1 MSSGTVEATSHLIG
15 ELILCAIVM
24 TAAVLLIIYC
34 PEFSFSFSISEEPCI
49 FEIIDIAHVDDDSPY
64 SMNYDSRVALWYNP
78 RPPPEDAGDAA
89 MKEFWKRLGVHMT
102 EPDRTCYYVKNDLYP
117 TFFKNGQK
125 VEACI
130 LTMEAHEFIQTHHT
144 GTQYMTG
151 EGSMWCPNG
160 RIIVDFANGTFRP
173 GDVVRVE
180 IRDTRTDA
188 LISADT
194 YTA

>member
-1 MSSGTVEATSHLIG
+1 MSSWTVEATSHLIG
-15 ELILCAIVM
+15 ELILCAVVM

-34 PEFSFSFSISEEPCI
+34 LGFSFSFSISEEPCI

-78 RPPPEDAGDAA
+78 RPPPEDASDAA
-89 MKEFWKRLGVHMT
+89 MKEFWKRLGVHTT
-102 EPDRTCYYVKNDLYP
+102 EPDRTRYYVKNDMYP

-125 VEACI
+125 VEARI

-151 EGSMWCPNG
+151 KGSMWCPNG
-160 RIIVDFANGTFRP
+160 RIIVDFPNGTFRP

-188 LISADT
+188 LISVDT